1 MSRSRFG
8 RDRIYGSTRLPFWCA
23 LVLTCSNRSYGN
35 TVVSALKTLWL
46 LGALDNSK
54 TLTTLGRQMA
64 SFPIEPY
71 HARIILASKTH
82 GCTSE
87 VIDIVSLISS
97 SASLFL
103 DVSDQRDAI
112 ADARRKF
119 RHPSGDHLT
128 ILNALRSYQEI
139 AASESKGERREWCR
153 KHYLNERILT
163 EALKI
168 RDQLRVTCQRVE
180 LDWRTSSSD
189 VEEPVLRCFT
199 AGLMQQSALLQP
211 DGSYKQL
218 MGQSVVKIH
227 PGSTLCD
234 KKVPAIIFDELVC
247 QCHSVILSSG
257 VFMRR
262 AGVYES
268 DLCTGGLLRATKFP
282 EWYHTPDG
290 KRIHY
295 E

>member
-1 MSRSRFG
+1 MV
-8 RDRIYGSTRLPFWCA
+8 T
-23 LVLTCSNRSYGN
+23 
-35 TVVSALKTLWL
+35 ALKTLWL

-71 HARIILASKTH
+71 LARIILASKTH

-87 VIDIVSLISS
+87 VIDIVSLLSCSS
-97 SASLFL
+97 KLFL
-103 DVSDQRDAI
+103 DISDQRDAI

-128 ILNALRSYQEI
+128 KLNALRSYQEI
-139 AASESKGERREWCR
+139 AASESKSERKEWCR
-153 KHYLNERILT
+153 KHHLNERT
-163 EALKI
+163 FAEALKI

-180 LDWRTSSSD
+180 LDWRTSRND
-189 VEEPVLRCFT
+189 MEEPVLRCFT

-218 MGQSVVKIH
+218 MGQFVVKIH

-234 KKVPAIIFDELVC
+234 KRVPAIIFDELVC
-247 QCHSVILSSG
+247 RCLSVFLDSG
-257 VFMRR
+257 VFMGR

-268 DLCTGGLLRATKFP
+268 DLCTGGLLGAARFP
-282 EWYHTPDG
+282 QWCHAADD
-290 KRIHY
+290 KRNDY